1 MVSPTAPIPPEDAL
15 LTNEQAT
22 AAVTKIKTLHKP
34 LPKEDLQ
41 ALLRSL
47 PSLSPE
53 RQSASLQETP
63 LDLSAPASKPL
74 ELLPTS
80 TDPHGGPST
89 ILYLA
94 YGSNLAAETFLGKR
108 GIRPL
113 SQTTVA
119 VPSLVMTFDLPG
131 IPYTEP
137 CFANTAYRHP
147 SKPSPP
153 PSSTPSSPSEK
164 SPLLP
169 SSPTKNSGY
178 HNPSWPKPMVGVV
191 YEVTPSD
198 FAHIIATEGGGA
210 SYQDV
215 LVDCHPL
222 HADTSL
228 VPSHPT
234 TPPFKAHTLFSP
246 TTPPGTPTAPDH
258 GRFSRPDPNYAQPSL
273 RYLNLLRDGAEE
285 HGLPSEYRAYLDE
298 LQPYRIT
305 TQKQALGRFVFA
317 MVWSSL
323 VMGVFKI
330 GRLFHDKNGR
340 SPGWLAR
347 LMGAIFRGVWMSYDG
362 LFEGIFGDGERT
374 QEREGGEDGSVGRE
388 GVEGEKA
395 DDLLRDGAV
404 V

>member
-1 MVSPTAPIPPEDAL
+1 MPPTARIPPEDAL
-15 LTNEQAT
+15 LTNAQAT
-22 AAVTKIKTLHKP
+22 AAVTKIKTLRKP
-34 LPKEDLQ
+34 LPKEHLQ

-53 RQSASLQETP
+53 RQLASLQETP
-63 LDLSAPASKPL
+63 LDLSTATSKPL
-74 ELLPTS
+74 QLLPTT
-80 TDPHGGPST
+80 TDGHGAPTT

-113 SQTTVA
+113 SQTNVA
-119 VPSLVMTFDLPG
+119 VPSLVMTFDLAG
-131 IPYTEP
+131 MPYTEP

-153 PSSTPSSPSEK
+153 PPSTPSSPSEK

-169 SSPTKNSGY
+169 SSTITQPGY

-222 HADTSL
+222 PTDTSL

-234 TPPFKAHTLFSP
+234 APAFKAHTLFSP
-246 TTPPGTPTAPDH
+246 ITPPGTPIPPNG
-258 GRFSRPDPNYAQPSL
+258 GRFSRPDPNYAQPSA
-273 RYLNLLRDGAEE
+273 RYLKLLRDGAEE

-298 LQPYRIT
+298 LQPYTVT
-305 TQKQALGRFVFA
+305 TQQQALGRFVF
-317 MVWSSL
+317 MMTWYPI
-323 VMGVFKI
+323 VMAVFRLA
-330 GRLFHDKNGR
+330 RLFQDKRGR
-340 SPGWLAR
+340 SPGWLVR
-347 LMGAIFRGVWMSYDG
+347 LMGAIFRGVWISYDG
-362 LFEGIFGDGERT
+362 VFKGVFGDGERT
-374 QEREGGEDGSVGRE
+374 QDGEGGEDGRVWRE
-388 GVEGEKA
+388 GAEGEKA
-395 DDLLRDGAV
+395 EGVWRVKAMV
-404 V
+404 